1 MVQESLKNQLSTFCE
16 KFLREDSQLADYKE
30 YLQQTSDFFIQQ
42 FNQQQPIIN
51 MLNGRSYVVDCLL
64 SHLWKQFMGEFQE
77 QLSLIAVGGY
87 GRSELHPFSDTD
99 LLILAPNTLSG
110 YEESLELLIASLWD
124 TGLEIS
130 HSVRSL
136 EACKAMAK
144 NDISVSTNLLE
155 SRPII
160 GDIELFNTMKQQ
172 TDSEDVWTG
181 KEFFIAKHQEQRDR
195 HLKFKKTSYSL
206 EPNIKKSPGT
216 LRDIQLVGWVTKRY
230 YQVDNLYELV
240 DLGFLTT
247 TEFKTIRKCE
257 DFLWQ
262 VRFALHIVAD
272 RAEDRLLFDHQRP
285 VAEMFGLTDGEYLS
299 AVEQLMKRY
308 YRVVN
313 SIRELNDMLLQ
324 HFSESILDNT
334 RDHQIIELDEDFQIH
349 GQLIEIRHDNV
360 FRRNPACL
368 LKLFLHL
375 ADHRELKG
383 IRAPTLR
390 RIMIDRELI
399 NNDDFRSKDSNKQLF
414 IQLFE
419 HDDGIG
425 KPFVL
430 MKRYGVLKAY
440 LPAFARI
447 IGQMQYDLFH
457 IYTVDE
463 HTLFVLDNVAT
474 FSEAKS
480 EQTYPLC
487 HKVIHGLRKR
497 SLLFL
502 AALFHDIGKGQGG
515 DHSAIGAIESLT
527 FCQMHRLK
535 DDDAELVSWLVK
547 QHLLMSRTTQRKD
560 ITDPEVIN
568 QFAQKMGTIERL
580 DYLYLLTVADI
591 TATSH
596 TLWNNWKDSLLQ
608 SLYQLTYA
616 ALNRGLENPKKMAEA
631 IKDTKK
637 QAIKLLKT
645 KRVAK
650 NTINKLWSRFKDDYF
665 TRNTV
670 DRIAWQTR
678 EIINHSK
685 SEPLVSLYR
694 HQDTGAIEVFVY
706 MSKHVN
712 YFTLITS
719 LLYEKN
725 LSIQDANL
733 HSTNDGCI
741 LGSFV
746 ILEADGEPITN
757 GRRLSSIKTILSRR
771 LLDPEKRYRPL
782 NKKVPHRYTHFN
794 IKTEI
799 KFRLSDDN
807 NKTLMELIAL
817 DKPGLLARVGKAFLQ
832 MDIELHSAKVVTLG
846 EKVEDVFSI
855 TNRHEQPLLSSKE
868 QEQLKSL
875 ICQFIETEE
884 PEKLELATK

>member
-1 MVQESLKNQLSTFCE
+1 MVQESIKTQLLIFSE
-16 KFLREDSQLADYKE
+16 DLLHEDSQLADYKD
-30 YLQQTSDFFIQQ
+30 YLQQASDLLIEA
-42 FNQQQPIIN
+42 FNQRTPIIEL
-51 MLNGRSYVVDCLL
+51 LNGRSFIVDCLL
-64 SHLWKQFMGEFQE
+64 SHLWKQFMGDYQE

-87 GRSELHPFSDTD
+87 GRSELHPFSDID
-99 LLILAPNTLSG
+99 ILILAPDNLSG
-110 YEESLELLIASLWD
+110 FEEVLQLLIASLWD

-136 EACKAMAK
+136 EGCKAMAK

-160 GDIELFNTMKQQ
+160 GNNELFHTMKQQ
-172 TDSEDVWTG
+172 TDSEDIWTG
-181 KEFFIAKHQEQRDR
+181 KDFFIAKYQEQRER
-195 HLKFKKTSYSL
+195 HHKFQKTSYSL

-216 LRDIQLVGWVTKRY
+216 LRDIQLVGWVSKRH
-230 YQVDNLYELV
+230 YQVDNMYELV
-240 DLGFLTT
+240 ELGFLTT

-257 DFLWQ
+257 NFLWQ

-272 RAEDRLLFDHQRP
+272 RAEDRLLFDHQKP
-285 VAEMFGLTDGEYLS
+285 VAEMLGLSDGEYLS
-299 AVEQLMKRY
+299 DVEKLMKRY

-324 HFSESILDNT
+324 HFSETILDDTND
-334 RDHQIIELDEDFQIH
+334 RQVIELDEDFQIH
-349 GQLIEIRHDNV
+349 GQQIEIRHDNV
-360 FRRNPACL
+360 FRKNPACL
-368 LKLFLHL
+368 LKLFLHI
-375 ADHRELKG
+375 ADHPELKG

-399 NNDDFRSKDSNKQLF
+399 NNDDFRSKDQNKKLF

-419 HDDGIG
+419 HASGIG

-463 HTLFVLDNVAT
+463 HTLFVLKNIAT
-474 FSEAKS
+474 FSKS
-480 EQTYPLC
+480 ESEEVFPLC
-487 HKVIHGLRKR
+487 HKVIHQLRKR
-497 SLLFL
+497 DLLYL

-515 DHSAIGAIESLT
+515 DHSSIGAIESLT
-527 FCQMHRLK
+527 FCQMHRLH

-547 QHLLMSRTTQRKD
+547 QHLLMSRTAQRKD

-568 QFAQKMGTIERL
+568 QFAQQMGTTERL

-591 TATSH
+591 TATSQS
-596 TLWNNWKDSLLQ
+596 LWNNWKDSLLQ
-608 SLYQLTYA
+608 NLYHLTFA
-616 ALNRGLENPKKMAEA
+616 ALDRGLENPKKMAEA

-637 QAIKLLKT
+637 QVIKLLKT
-645 KRVAK
+645 RRVAK
-650 NTINKLWSRFKDDYF
+650 NTVNKMWARFKDDYF

-670 DRIAWQTR
+670 ERIAWQTH
-678 EIINHSK
+678 EMIHHSK
-685 SEPLVSLYR
+685 PEPLVSLFR
-694 HQDTGAIEVFVY
+694 HQDTGATEVFVY

-725 LSIQDANL
+725 LSIHDASL

-746 ILEADGEPITN
+746 ILEADGEPITS

-771 LLDPEKRYRPL
+771 LLDPDKRYRPL
-782 NKKVPHRYTHFN
+782 ARKVPHRYTHFN
-794 IKTEI
+794 IETEV

-807 NKTLMELIAL
+807 KRTLMELIAL
-817 DKPGLLARVGKAFLQ
+817 DKPGLLARIGKAFLQ

-855 TNRHEQPLLSSKE
+855 TNRQEEPLHSRKE
-868 QEQLKSL
+868 QEQLKHL

-884 PEKLELATK
+884 PENLELSTK